1 MKKRTMILA
10 GVLSLTMITPV
21 FAGPTHSFCVGA
33 EMTTMSSTSGAID
46 TAQDAFDVAWNLAYA
61 GYVPQL
67 VLSKIDDEEITLNSD
82 TVTFDRLNSGVV
94 YLASHGTN
102 DGKQAIWVNNN
113 TDLNYRLVNNVSY
126 VSGRGLDVS
135 DGNYSNTK
143 LAIIGACYCGLTGG
157 VAQAFQQ
164 QGADCAVGWT
174 VTVDNGTIAAY
185 MRHLTTHLAAGMTVS
200 EAIKEANVTV
210 LDDLPDKDY
219 DTSFRNYKTYG
230 SGVHNSIKINSS
242 TAANLAV
249 LNSIGEEYGINAISE
264 DKDGLYNPETYQR
277 PTDSFINVESEN
289 IEYRNS
295 DDTEIVSYIKEYVDS
310 NFNKELFEKTEIE
323 TIPGDD
329 SDMIIT
335 YRYKVGDVVS
345 DFGYNINIE
354 DYKMIGYKE
363 TGTSLYNFAVPATIL
378 ADDMKESKLEA
389 YNASLMEMKDSVK
402 EQNVD
407 VTFDS
412 KSKQFEYFV
421 KTVYETEDGGIYA
434 VREKVQ

>member
-1 MKKRTMILA
+1 MKKKILVLA
-10 GVLSLTMITPV
+10 SILSLTMTVPA

-33 EMTTMSSTSGAID
+33 EMTKMHSTSGAVD

-67 VLSKIDDEEITLNSD
+67 VLSKIDDEEITINSN

-94 YLASHGTN
+94 YLAAHGTE
-102 DGKQAIWVNNN
+102 DGKELIWVNNN
-113 TDLNYRLVNNVSY
+113 TGLNYRLVNNISY
-126 VSGRGLDVS
+126 TPGRGLDVS

-143 LAIIGACYCGLTGG
+143 LAIIGACYCGITGG
-157 VAQAFQQ
+157 LAQAFQQ
-164 QGADCAVGWT
+164 KGADCAVGWT

-200 EAIKEANVTV
+200 EAIKEANITV
-210 LDDLPDKDY
+210 LDDLPDEGY
-219 DTSFRNYKTYG
+219 DPSFRNYKTYG
-230 SGVHNSIKINSS
+230 SGVYNPIKISNR
-242 TAANLAV
+242 AAENLAI
-249 LNSIGEEYGINAISE
+249 LSSMGEEYGINEISE
-264 DKDGLYNPETYQR
+264 DKDGLYNPDTYQR
-277 PTDSFINVESEN
+277 PTESFTNVESEN
-289 IEYRNS
+289 IEYQNG
-295 DDTEIVSYIKEYVDS
+295 DDTEIVSYIREYVDS
-310 NFNKELFEKTEIE
+310 NFNEELFEKTEIE

-335 YRYKVGDVVS
+335 YRYKVGNVVS

-363 TGTSLYNFAVPATIL
+363 TGTSLYDFVVPATIL
-378 ADDMKESKLEA
+378 ADDVQEEKLEA
-389 YNASLMEMKDSVK
+389 YNDELMEMQDVVK

-407 VTFDS
+407 VAFNS

-434 VREKVQ
+434 VREKVH